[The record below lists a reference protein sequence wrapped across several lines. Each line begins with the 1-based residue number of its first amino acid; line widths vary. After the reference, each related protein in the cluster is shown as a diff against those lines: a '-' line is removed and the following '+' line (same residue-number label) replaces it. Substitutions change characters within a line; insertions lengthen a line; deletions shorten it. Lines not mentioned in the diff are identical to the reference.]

1 MSLMIVVVCS
11 ATKHV
16 ERTQNHEEQGKQ
28 HHSQP
33 IDRLNPFEQA
43 RILSITHFRALP
55 ARHARDSA
63 PSLGAC
69 MGLVTSVLFYDFFH
83 LTARDA
89 RFFQY
94 PRS

>member
-1 MSLMIVVVCS
+1 
-11 ATKHV
+11 
-16 ERTQNHEEQGKQ
+16 
-28 HHSQP
+28 
-33 IDRLNPFEQA
+33 
-43 RILSITHFRALP
+43 LP

-69 MGLVTSVLFYDFFH
+69 MGLVTSALFYDFFH